1 MTILILAMVA
11 ITVFVLALVNLKKKE
26 KSEEINTTSIPS
38 KVEEVAVKTKKV
50 VKKPVQTN
58 EVVDAKKETP
68 KKKYYYNSKKK
79 K

>member
-1 MTILILAMVA
+1 MTILILAMIA
-11 ITVFVLALVNLKKKE
+11 ITAFVLALVYLKKKE
-26 KSEEINTTSIPS
+26 KSEEINTTPIPS